1 MTTPAIFPFCSPP
14 INETDSPLFNYLP
27 PSLHHLILSLHQPH
41 PTWSSLLCT
50 PNYWFKLTDQRWKKY
65 FPFCEPLFWLP
76 YFSSH
81 LPPTVT
87 VVHITHLLTSLLTL
101 PLKNTRFL
109 KHSYCIWEYHYWIHQ
124 KPKISPNE
132 LCTPPDLHN
141 FHNTK
146 DYLAGTFS
154 KVSVFG

>member
-27 PSLHHLILSLHQPH
+27 PSLHHLILSLHGVINPYSQLISH
-41 PTWSSLLCT
+41 IQLGLHYYVHQTT
-50 PNYWFKLTDQRWKKY
+50 G

-124 KPKISPNE
+124 KLKISPNE

-141 FHNTK
+141 FHNPK